1 MNVSQDN
8 GSETNMSGK
17 LWLAG
22 GLAAGYVLGTRAGRQ
37 RYDQISETVRKVK
50 EDPAIANALE
60 VVQNQAGRIYASG
73 RAVLEDKIGTVKA
86 ERLSAEREADLVNST
101 LP

>member
-1 MNVSQDN
+1 
-8 GSETNMSGK
+8 MSGK

-37 RYDQISETVRKVK
+37 RYEQLTETVRKVK
-50 EDPAIANALE
+50 EDPAVANALE

-73 RAVLEDKIGTVKA
+73 RAVMQEKMGVTRA
-86 ERLSAEREADLVNST
+86 ERLD
-101 LP
+101 

>member
-1 MNVSQDN
+1 
-8 GSETNMSGK
+8 MSGK

-37 RYDQISETVRKVK
+37 RYEQLTETVRKVK
-50 EDPAIANALE
+50 EDPAVANALE

-73 RAVLEDKIGTVKA
+73 RAAMQEKMGVTRA
-86 ERLSAEREADLVNST
+86 ERLDAERQADLVDSGV
-101 LP
+101 